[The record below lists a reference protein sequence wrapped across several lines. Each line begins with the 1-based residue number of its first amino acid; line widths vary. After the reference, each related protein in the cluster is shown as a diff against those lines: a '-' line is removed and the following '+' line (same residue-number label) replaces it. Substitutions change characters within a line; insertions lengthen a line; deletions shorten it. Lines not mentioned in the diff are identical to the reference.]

1 MTAAQTMRSN
11 NDLGDLF
18 LSAAAALAAER
29 GVTAAALNHPQP
41 AAAAVLTQLA
51 ELRERGDAAL
61 FEATSM
67 VREGSEFNG
76 KSALLARVAEDLRAL
91 ETLRQDVDRELAVI
105 SVRRNRATVNSWV
118 PTSTALINSSQNLR
132 VSAQIIPATAIARTQ
147 LMLDLRQAMWVM
159 TEYAGRER
167 ATLAGLISGNRA
179 IDSQSLADLATFR
192 GRLELSWGLI
202 EGYAMRDFA
211 NPLVLP
217 AIDAART
224 EFFTT
229 FEAVRRGVY
238 TAGGAEYPVYGVTPD
253 QWLSAA
259 TRGIDSLL
267 TLSDS
272 IGEATYLYTRQVENE
287 GRTSL
292 MLSIAVLVFAVLLGL
307 VATWIVLKRVA
318 GPIQSLT
325 DTMTRLAGG
334 DFKAEITSADRQDEI
349 GKMARA
355 VVVFRDAGL
364 EKIRLEAEAEEG
376 RTLSEREREEREAQ
390 KAKEAKELQDAM
402 DALGRGLNLLAEGDV
417 SFRIEQAFAGELDKL
432 RADFNESVGRL
443 EQAMRQVGQNA
454 EAIHAG
460 ADEIRSASD
469 DIAKRT
475 ETQAASVEETAAA
488 VEQIATTVRDSAKRA
503 AEAGEVVERTRVQA
517 ESSGEVVKRAVT
529 AMGQIETSSREI
541 SNIIGVIDDIAFQ
554 TNLLALNAGVEA
566 ARAGEAGKGF
576 AVVAQE
582 VRELAQRSANAAK
595 DIKTLITSSG
605 QQVELGVSLVGE
617 TGEAL
622 SEIVAEVQE
631 VSRHMAAIAEA
642 AREQSIGLDEINTAV
657 TAMDQS
663 AQQNAAMVEQ
673 STAASHS
680 LANEAR
686 ALNHL
691 LSQFKLGKSDAP
703 RVATTKAEPQPS
715 PARALMRKV
724 AGVFSG
730 GTGAATATATA
741 SVAQDWEEF

>member
-1 MTAAQTMRSN
+1 MSTNVSTLSSDSSKPSRGKSRFSVSVRTSLLTVVTIFIVALMSLAISNLNSAWTSMTAAQTMRSN

-238 TAGGAEYPVYGVTPD
+238 TAGGP
-253 QWLSAA
+253 S
-259 TRGIDSLL
+259 TRSMELP
-267 TLSDS
+267 
-272 IGEATYLYTRQVENE
+272 
-287 GRTSL
+287 RTSGFPPPL
-292 MLSIAVLVFAVLLGL
+292 GASTACLLFRTVSARRHISIPV
-307 VATWIVLKRVA
+307 R
-318 GPIQSLT
+318 S
-325 DTMTRLAGG
+325 
-334 DFKAEITSADRQDEI
+334 
-349 GKMARA
+349 
-355 VVVFRDAGL
+355 
-364 EKIRLEAEAEEG
+364 
-376 RTLSEREREEREAQ
+376 RT
-390 KAKEAKELQDAM
+390 
-402 DALGRGLNLLAEGDV
+402 
-417 SFRIEQAFAGELDKL
+417 
-432 RADFNESVGRL
+432 
-443 EQAMRQVGQNA
+443 
-454 EAIHAG
+454 
-460 ADEIRSASD
+460 
-469 DIAKRT
+469 
-475 ETQAASVEETAAA
+475 
-488 VEQIATTVRDSAKRA
+488 RA
-503 AEAGEVVERTRVQA
+503 AQA
-517 ESSGEVVKRAVT
+517 
-529 AMGQIETSSREI
+529 
-541 SNIIGVIDDIAFQ
+541 
-554 TNLLALNAGVEA
+554 
-566 ARAGEAGKGF
+566 
-576 AVVAQE
+576 
-582 VRELAQRSANAAK
+582 
-595 DIKTLITSSG
+595 
-605 QQVELGVSLVGE
+605 
-617 TGEAL
+617 
-622 SEIVAEVQE
+622 
-631 VSRHMAAIAEA
+631 
-642 AREQSIGLDEINTAV
+642 
-657 TAMDQS
+657 
-663 AQQNAAMVEQ
+663 
-673 STAASHS
+673 
-680 LANEAR
+680 
-686 ALNHL
+686 
-691 LSQFKLGKSDAP
+691 
-703 RVATTKAEPQPS
+703 
-715 PARALMRKV
+715 
-724 AGVFSG
+724 
-730 GTGAATATATA
+730 
-741 SVAQDWEEF
+741 